1 MKFRRLMDN
10 PQASTSIIAT
20 GTSFTG
26 EITGKGDFVIYG
38 QINGDCDVDGALT
51 VAVGGLWKG
60 TINATNIMIAGQVD
74 GDVNAT
80 ARLEVAASARVT
92 GRISAAS
99 IALAEGAVI
108 DGNVNVTSPTEV
120 LSFNEKRKLELD
132 EKSHVTNTQSNAA
145 I

>member
-10 PQASTSIIAT
+10 PQDSTSIIAT

-38 QINGDCDVDGALT
+38 QINGDCDVDGSLT

-60 TINATNIMIAGQVD
+60 TINATNILIAGQVD
-74 GDVNAT
+74 GDVNAS
-80 ARLEVAASARVT
+80 ARLEVTASARVT

-99 IALAEGAVI
+99 IALAEGAII
-108 DGNVNVTSPTEV
+108 DGNVNVMDPTEV
-120 LSFNEKRKLELD
+120 LSFKEKRKRELD
-132 EKSHVTNTQSNAA
+132 DKSPVTKAHSNAA
-145 I
+145 N

>member
-10 PQASTSIIAT
+10 PQDSTSIIAA

-26 EITGKGDFVIYG
+26 QITGKGDFVVYG

-60 TINATNIMIAGQVD
+60 TINATNILIAGQVD
-74 GDVNAT
+74 GDVNAS
-80 ARLEVAASARVT
+80 ARLEVTASARVT

-99 IALAEGAVI
+99 IALAEGAII
-108 DGNVNVTSPTEV
+108 DGNVNVTDPTEV
-120 LSFNEKRKLELD
+120 VTFEEKRKRERD
-132 EKSHVTNTQSNAA
+132 DKSPASKAQSNVA